1 MVVQD
6 EFEPETRGEENYC
19 TYPQKKKLWA
29 KGEPQT
35 PVTDILLK
43 SVSVLQ

>member
-1 MVVQD
+1 M
-6 EFEPETRGEENYC
+6 NLN
-19 TYPQKKKLWA
+19 QKLDAIKLLYLPKEKKLWA

-35 PVTDILLK
+35 SVTEILLK